1 MKPGQFLCYT
11 MLQTT
16 AITSIVSTRVID
28 GPIPQSTVLSAL
40 PAINV
45 TEQPGGNERNG
56 IGEKTFTINSR
67 ALTKNA
73 SEDLSREIIKLFN
86 GLSGSG
92 KYGSMNGFDI
102 ARISLRDNGIG
113 GLIYEDSTG
122 YFNYPVDIFLVYS
135 LDTVS

>member
-16 AITSIVSTRVID
+16 SITSIVSTRVID

-45 TEQPGGNERNG
+45 VEQPGGNERNG

-73 SEDLSREIIKLFN
+73 SEDLSREVIKLFN
-86 GLSGSG
+86 GLSGNG
-92 KYGSMNGFDI
+92 KYGTMNGFDV

-122 YFNYPVDIFLVYS
+122 YFNYPIDIFMVYS
-135 LDTVS
+135 LDIVS

>member
-16 AITSIVSTRVID
+16 SITSIVSTRVID

-45 TEQPGGNERNG
+45 VEQPGGNERNG

-73 SEDLSREIIKLFN
+73 SEDLSREVIKLFN
-86 GLSGSG
+86 GLSGNG
-92 KYGSMNGFDI
+92 KYGTMNGFDV

-122 YFNYPVDIFLVYS
+122 YFNYPVDIFMVYS
-135 LDTVS
+135 LDIVS

>member
-16 AITSIVSTRVID
+16 AITSIVSTRVLD
-28 GPIPQSTVLSAL
+28 GPIPQSTCLSAL

-45 TEQPGGNERNG
+45 SEQPGGNERNG
-56 IGEKTFTINSR
+56 IGSKTFTINSR

-73 SEDLSREIIKLFN
+73 SENLSREVVKLFN

-92 KYGSMNGFDI
+92 KYGTMNGFDVS
-102 ARISLRDNGIG
+102 RISLRDFGIG
-113 GLIYEDSTG
+113 GLVYEASTG
-122 YFNYPVDIFLVYS
+122 YYNHPVDVLMVYS